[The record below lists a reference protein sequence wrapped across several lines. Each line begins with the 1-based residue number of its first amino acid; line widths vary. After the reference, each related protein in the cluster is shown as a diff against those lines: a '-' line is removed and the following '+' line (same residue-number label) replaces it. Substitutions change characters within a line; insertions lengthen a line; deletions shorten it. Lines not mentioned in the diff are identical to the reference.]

1 MIRKMLENYPDT
13 LSVEEVMSVLGIGK
27 HTVKKWIKEN
37 KVDWKKIDTKYVISK
52 QSLALM
58 TFDQWTNGY
67 KRTVKSGSSGI
78 AVFDT
83 QRKGRYLKYY
93 FDIADTNIGSYS
105 KPIPLWEIQPTT

>member
-52 QSLALM
+52 QSLIKMFGAEV
-58 TFDQWTNGY
+58 TPT
-67 KRTVKSGSSGI
+67 KRQIG
-78 AVFDT
+78 
-83 QRKGRYLKYY
+83 GR
-93 FDIADTNIGSYS
+93 
-105 KPIPLWEIQPTT
+105 ER